1 MRGWSMDDV
10 LEHVC
15 GYAKTVLDLPIL
27 SVADEGN
34 HCSCRAERHLGT
46 LYICRNSSTLL
57 QAPSSALLLPP

>member
-34 HCSCRAERHLGT
+34 HCSSGNIV
-46 LYICRNSSTLL
+46 YL
-57 QAPSSALLLPP
+57 QKQ